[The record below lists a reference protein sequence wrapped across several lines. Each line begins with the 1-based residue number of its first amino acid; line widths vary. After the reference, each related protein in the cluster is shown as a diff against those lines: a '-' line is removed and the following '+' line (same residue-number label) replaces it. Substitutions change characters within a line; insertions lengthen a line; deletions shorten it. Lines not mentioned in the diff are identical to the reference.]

1 MESTALCKQ
10 HCRFPFRCLPT
21 SSKAGITA
29 LFACISQVW
38 LEHFHSFSCFRLRI
52 TEEVPRALKLKG
64 ALGIF

>member
-1 MESTALCKQ
+1 MESTALCEQ
-10 HCRFPFRCLPT
+10 HCRFPFRGLPT

-29 LFACISQVW
+29 VFAWISQVC
-38 LEHFHSFSCFRLRI
+38 LEHFHIFSCFPHRI